1 MNTKNTDGYIFEGAF
16 PSIFCWTVV
25 DIQAKML
32 NHGIFDLKMT
42 FYCHIEIKYLTESQ

>member
-25 DIQAKML
+25 DIQAML
-32 NHGIFDLKMT
+32 DSGGHSSKNAQPRNI
-42 FYCHIEIKYLTESQ
+42 